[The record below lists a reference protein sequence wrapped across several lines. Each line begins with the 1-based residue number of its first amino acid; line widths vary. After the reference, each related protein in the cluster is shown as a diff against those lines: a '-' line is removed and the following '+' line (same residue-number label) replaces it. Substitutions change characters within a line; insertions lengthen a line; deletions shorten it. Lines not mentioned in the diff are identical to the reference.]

1 MYLEFIGSW
10 ILITCWWFS
19 DLLDFFGFQDG
30 WIRIFL
36 DLDVRLFQDT
46 DSNVGSGFFWIF
58 RIWMLGLDLD
68 VWLFSG
74 IWIWTFGFGLLWIFR
89 IWICSSGFG
98 FGFFLQD
105 IGVDR
110 DTKMLICSAVVPVF
124 RALVVFLRRLV
135 LLSGCLDF
143 GVSSGYGLLT
153 DLIQMYFT
161 GAGYGRALLPDFD
174 RIPHGH
180 RFVILRLNAAL
191 P

>member
-10 ILITCWWFS
+10 ILITCWLVFGC
-19 DLLDFFGFQDG
+19 LDFLGFQDC
-30 WIRIFL
+30 WIRIF
-36 DLDVRLFQDT
+36 
-46 DSNVGSGFFWIF
+46 
-58 RIWMLGLDLD
+58 LDLD

-74 IWIWTFGFGLLWIFR
+74 IWIWTFWIWILFGFSGSGYFGLDLDFFWIFR

-124 RALVVFLRRLV
+124 RALVDFLRRLV

-153 DLIQMYFT
+153 DLIQMYSP

-174 RIPHGH
+174 RIPYGC
-180 RFVILRLNAAL
+180 RFVVLRSRAR
-191 P
+191 

>member
-1 MYLEFIGSW
+1 MFGLVGFSGLLDQDFSEFGCLVVFRIRIRCW
-10 ILITCWWFS
+10 IWI
-19 DLLDFFGFQDG
+19 LLDFQ
-30 WIRIFL
+30 
-36 DLDVRLFQDT
+36 DLDT
-46 DSNVGSGFFWIF
+46 W
-58 RIWMLGLDLD
+58 
-68 VWLFSG
+68 
-74 IWIWTFGFGLLWIFR
+74 FGFGLLWIFR

-143 GVSSGYGLLT
+143 GVSSGYGLLI
-153 DLIQMYFT
+153 DLIQMYFSRVSH
-161 GAGYGRALLPDFD
+161 GRALLPDFY
-174 RIPHGH
+174 R
-180 RFVILRLNAAL
+180 RLH